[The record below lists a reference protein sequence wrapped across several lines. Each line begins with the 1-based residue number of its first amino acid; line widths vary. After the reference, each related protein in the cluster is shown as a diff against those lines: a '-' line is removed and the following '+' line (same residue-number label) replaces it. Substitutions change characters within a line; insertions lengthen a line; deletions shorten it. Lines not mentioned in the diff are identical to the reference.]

1 MPELPEVE
9 TVARQLNEWLPGK
22 RITGLKILDPKL
34 SGLATDLHSISGS
47 RIKRVF
53 RTGKQV
59 AVEVMAGRKPAWL
72 LIHLRMTGRLFPR
85 DTLVPEEKHTRFR
98 LILGK
103 AALDFVDTRRFGTA
117 DVHFEEH
124 EIAPPGIDPFDS
136 ALTAR
141 RLLEMA
147 AGSPGPIKAF
157 LLRQDRITGLGNIY
171 VCELLH
177 LLGISPHA
185 SAKALSLKDWQ
196 RLIPQMRRILNKAI
210 ELCGTTFRDFQDSR
224 GTEGGFGRMLKV
236 YGREGQRCKR
246 CDGTVIREE
255 IAQRGTFWCPG
266 CQSDRG

>member
-34 SGLATDLHSISGS
+34 AALADELQSISGS
-47 RIKRVF
+47 RIKKVF
-53 RTGKQV
+53 RSGKQV
-59 AVEVMAGRKPAWL
+59 AIEVRAGRKPAWL
-72 LIHLRMTGRLFPR
+72 LVHLRMTGRLFPR
-85 DTLVPEEKHTRFR
+85 DTLETEKKHTRFR
-98 LILGK
+98 LILEC

-117 DVHFEEH
+117 AVHFEVQ
-124 EIAPPGIDPFDS
+124 EIAPPGIDPFDPS
-136 ALTAR
+136 LTAH
-141 RLLEMA
+141 RLHEMA
-147 AGSPGPIKAF
+147 AGSHGPVKAF

-177 LLGISPHA
+177 VLGISPHA
-185 SAKALSLKDWQ
+185 PANALSLKDWQ

-224 GTEGGFGRMLKV
+224 GTEGGFGRLLKV
-236 YGREGQRCKR
+236 YAREGQHCKR
-246 CDGTVIREE
+246 CSGVVIREE